1 MDYLSI
7 LDVAELKGCKPQYIR
22 KLAKDGKI
30 FAEQQEHPQN
40 HKMCYMIP
48 ITALPEEL
56 QLKYYQRKRAENG
69 VMPEPAAPKKQK
81 AKRLLT
87 FENCTAE
94 QRKSINL
101 WTAILQDWQGQRE
114 QYQKKTEFDH
124 LYVAKCQLEHPELQ
138 ISTDILYRKWSAYKE
153 NDFAGLLGL
162 RGAWNK
168 TNRR

>member
-1 MDYLSI
+1 
-7 LDVAELKGCKPQYIR
+7 
-22 KLAKDGKI
+22 
-30 FAEQQEHPQN
+30 
-40 HKMCYMIP
+40 
-48 ITALPEEL
+48 
-56 QLKYYQRKRAENG
+56 
-69 VMPEPAAPKKQK
+69 MPEPAAPKKQK

-87 FENCTAE
+87 FENCTSE

-153 NDFAGLLGL
+153 NDFAGLLRQIVCLVPIFWAFSFLGL
-162 RGAWNK
+162 QYTWLSFPISECISGGIGLLFYGYVLQQWKRN
-168 TNRR
+168 TT